1 MKIRYA
7 AITASLLAASMQC
20 ASATETVKIA
30 VMDMLSGPLAGYGHL
45 GLKHL
50 QFMVDK
56 ANREKWAGDIR
67 FELVDF
73 DTKMSSQEALSLLKQ
88 VDSQRIRYVI
98 QGVSSSSVGI
108 ALSEAIQ
115 KHNDRNPGREMV
127 YINYAAGA
135 PVMTNERCSYW
146 HFRTDAHV
154 DMKIKAMITHIA
166 ADKSLKRVYMLNPNY
181 AFGQDT
187 AKAARLFLGQLRPD
201 IEIVGDDY
209 YPTGQVKDYAPY
221 IAKIQSAKVDA
232 LITASFGNDLSLLAK
247 AANDSGL
254 STSIYTL
261 AGSSPGMAPAFG
273 EKAIGK
279 VLLVAPTNFSDDSH
293 GALTMAKAFRAK
305 FNEDLH
311 FGTVYSAMR
320 LLTNGIR
327 EAASTDPVAVASKME
342 GMRFDSLAGPVL
354 MRKDD
359 HQLQMPIVIDVWDR
373 VDNKKVKIGQDG
385 TSLGWRTAAVIP
397 QEQAAFATTCQMKRP
412 AQP

>member
-1 MKIRYA
+1 MKFGIIA
-7 AITASLLAASMQC
+7 AVAALLVGTAPASF
-20 ASATETVKIA
+20 ATETVKIA
-30 VMDMLSGPLAGYGHL
+30 SMDMLSGPLAGYGHL

-50 QFMVDK
+50 QFMVEK
-56 ANREKWAGDIR
+56 ANKEKWAGDVR

-127 YINYAAGA
+127 YVNYAAGA

-154 DMKIKAMITHIA
+154 DMKIKAMVAHIA
-166 ADKSLKRVYMLNPNY
+166 ADKSLKRVFMLNPNY

-187 AKAARLFLGQLRPD
+187 AKAARLFLGQMRPD

-221 IAKIQSAKVDA
+221 VAKIQSAKVDA
-232 LITASFGNDLSLLAK
+232 LITASFGNDLALLAK

-254 STSIYTL
+254 KTSIYTL
-261 AGSSPGMAPAFG
+261 AGSSPGMATAFG
-273 EKAIGK
+273 EKSIGK
-279 VLLVAPTNFSDDSH
+279 VLLVSPTNYSDSAH
-293 GALTMAKAFRAK
+293 GALEMAKEFRAK

-311 FGTVYSAMR
+311 FGSAYTAVR
-320 LLTNGIR
+320 LLAEGIR
-327 EAASTDPVAVASKME
+327 AAGSTDPVLVAEKME
-342 GMRFDSLAGPVL
+342 GVQLNSLAGPTV

-359 HQLQMPIVIDVWDR
+359 HQLQMPLIIDVWDR
-373 VDNKKVKIGQDG
+373 VDGKQVKIGQDG
-385 TSLGWRTAAVIP
+385 TQLGWRTAAVVP
-397 QEQAAFATTCQMKRP
+397 LEQASFPTTCRMKRP
-412 AQP
+412 SAS